1 MATIKGENL
10 RILIGPDAEH
20 LKCIAAAT
28 SCVIHLKAEVQED
41 TTKDTVDDW
50 IVNEVVGLNWDAQ
63 VDALVITDN
72 TETGAIL
79 ADALQCGLEY
89 TLMFSQ
95 TATTA
100 GTKNRNPISNAIQ
113 YIGKAILNDLTFNA
127 PNQDVSNAMA
137 KFIGSQDITHYN

>member
-10 RILIGPDAEH
+10 RILVGSDAQH

-28 SCVIHLKAEVQED
+28 SCVLHVSAEIQED
-41 TTKDTVDDW
+41 TTKDLVDDW

-63 VDALVITDN
+63 VDALVINDDE
-72 TETGAIL
+72 ETGAIL

-100 GTKNRNPISNAIQ
+100 GTKNRTPVANTIQ
-113 YIGKAILNDLTFNA
+113 YIGTAILNDLQFNA
-127 PNQDVSNAMA
+127 PNQDLSTASA
-137 KFIGSQDITHYN
+137 KFTGSTDLHHVS